1 MEERDVW
8 KNLNVSV
15 SNLKCPLDFQLE
27 SKWVGDYKSVETWQ
41 EKKNGLETWIS
52 ESSAYGFCH

>member
-41 EKKNGLETWIS
+41 EKKKWS
-52 ESSAYGFCH
+52 RDMDF